1 MKTVKTYEDF
11 VKKTN
16 EESEGK
22 MYKQKL
28 KDIISN
34 TQKFMDMLG
43 DEEDMEAWVQDK
55 ITIADHN
62 MEAIAN
68 YYSSEKGNKT
78 SKTPITPMQVKGD
91 MATGGMLKDEK

>member
-1 MKTVKTYEDF
+1 MKAVKTYEDF

-16 EESEGK
+16 EEAEGI

-34 TQKFMDMLG
+34 AQKFMDMLG
-43 DEEDMEAWVQDK
+43 DEEDMEAWIQDK

-62 MEAIAN
+62 MEAITS
-68 YYSSEKGNKT
+68 YYSSIKN
-78 SKTPITPMQVKGD
+78 SKKSISPQIKGD
-91 MATGGMLKDEK
+91 MSTGGMLTDIKK

>member
-1 MKTVKTYEDF
+1 MKIKSYEDF
-11 VKKTN
+11 TGHQTN
-16 EESEGK
+16 EEAEGK

-34 TQKFMDMLG
+34 AQKFMNMLG

-55 ITIADHN
+55 ITIANHN
-62 MEAIAN
+62 MEAIAG
-68 YYSSEKGNKT
+68 YYASEKGDK
-78 SKTPITPMQVKGD
+78 KEKPLAPRIQGD

>member
-1 MKTVKTYEDF
+1 MKAVKTYEDF
-11 VKKTN
+11 VNKTN
-16 EESEGK
+16 EEAEGK

-34 TQKFMDMLG
+34 AQKFMDMLS

-68 YYSSEKGNKT
+68 YYSTNKV
-78 SKTPITPMQVKGD
+78 SKKSIAPQIKGD
-91 MATGGMLKDEK
+91 MATGGMLTDIKK